1 MPYVHI
7 SRTPAR
13 SLIDFRAIRDEA
25 GADRAPGHIAMVA
38 GEADGDLHIVDVWE
52 SKAHADRF
60 AAEQLFPAFH
70 RTGRGPG
77 ADATYIE
84 FETDEVAL
92 NGWTR

>member
-7 SRTPAR
+7 SRAPAR
-13 SLIDFRAIRDEA
+13 SLNDFRAIRDEA
-25 GADRAPGHIAMVA
+25 GADSAPGHIGMVA
-38 GEADGDLHIVDVWE
+38 GEADGELHIVDVWE
-52 SKAHADRF
+52 SKAQADRF

-84 FETDEVAL
+84 FETDDVAL